1 MCSCG
6 GRGGVVP
13 AGGGGV
19 LIGSSSQAAEAAP
32 PRQSVHWAAAG
43 LTPQPETGDMRCH
56 YPFIETTPTH
66 HTFGGAFLP
75 SFSTHQ
81 QLTISFTKS
90 IDTVCQSAIS
100 FINITYL
107 IHFRISF
114 THQFAILPF
123 TIYLHFAFL
132 PCCSTSAGTLPC
144 QHHPD
149 SSNKRAYY

>member
-1 MCSCG
+1 M
-6 GRGGVVP
+6 
-13 AGGGGV
+13 
-19 LIGSSSQAAEAAP
+19 IGSSSQAAEAAP

-90 IDTVCQSAIS
+90 IDPVCQSAIS
-100 FINITYL
+100 FINI
-107 IHFRISF
+107 HFRILHTNLRF
-114 THQFAILPF
+114 CHLPF
-123 TIYLHFAFL
+123 IYILHFCRVVPHL
-132 PCCSTSAGTLPC
+132 PAPFHASTTLNLVTRGLIISMLHYPLC
-144 QHHPD
+144 QHILTPQP
-149 SSNKRAYY
+149 